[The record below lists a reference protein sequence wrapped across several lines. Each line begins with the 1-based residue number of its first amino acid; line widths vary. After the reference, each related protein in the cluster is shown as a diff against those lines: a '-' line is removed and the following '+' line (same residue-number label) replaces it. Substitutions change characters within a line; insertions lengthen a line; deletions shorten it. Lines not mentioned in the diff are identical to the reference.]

1 MTIVNDAVLA
11 HARDKAQRPRGLEL
25 LYCEQFLSREV
36 AEEVALVLQE
46 RSDVY
51 GASVYNSPAPGRFDV
66 VAWGKPEPL
75 PRDGKSN
82 AEFLSWLHDRLVYV
96 HKENVSVDY
105 MHRLRELMAA
115 HFTLEK
121 MRVDHKRKLTDAFNG
136 VVGYRDG
143 LEFLD
148 HDARD

>member
-1 MTIVNDAVLA
+1 MNKQVLD
-11 HARDKAQRPRGLEL
+11 HARDKAQRPERLEL
-25 LYCEQFLSREV
+25 LYCEQFVSRAAAYEV
-36 AEEVALVLQE
+36 LNVLQG
-46 RSDVY
+46 RSDVSGSFVY
-51 GASVYNSPAPGRFDV
+51 GGWGGTLFDV

-82 AEFLSWLHDRLVYV
+82 GEFLAWLHDRLVYV
-96 HKENVSVDY
+96 HKENVNVDY